1 MKHKVKL
8 ISSIK
13 DFMENNWSTFTVKK
27 SNRTRENKYKLFN
40 KKYNLWKLIWIWV
53 SWGLSQGHKNMNLK
67 KANNIRSLFAMK
79 YLKEISTETSMT
91 NVDDPHKINCIKL
104 FLDIKGKSIE
114 TNFLD

>member
-1 MKHKVKL
+1 MKHKSKTNKFHKRFYGKIL
-8 ISSIK
+8 K
-13 DFMENNWSTFTVKK
+13 YFTVKK

-67 KANNIRSLFAMK
+67 KASNIWSLFAMK

-91 NVDDPHKINCIKL
+91 NVDDPH
-104 FLDIKGKSIE
+104 
-114 TNFLD
+114 